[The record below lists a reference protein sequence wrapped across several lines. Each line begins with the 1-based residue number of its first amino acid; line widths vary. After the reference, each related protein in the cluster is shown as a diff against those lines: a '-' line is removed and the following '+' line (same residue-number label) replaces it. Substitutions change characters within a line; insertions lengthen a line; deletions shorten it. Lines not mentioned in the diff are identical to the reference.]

1 MSENIIALI
10 AMEIKL
16 FSPVLF
22 YGSPDSLG
30 ENFWELSD
38 QMFVMVEPGKKCE
51 GYKSKLSRLDATR
64 YTQTIVLN
72 FSNFLAEF
80 LEEGGN
86 LPRLRH
92 WMPACSTYLNTVMSN
107 EHEEKVLY
115 QRITLKE

>member
-16 FSPVLF
+16 FSPVLFDRYCF

-72 FSNFLAEF
+72 FSNF
-80 LEEGGN
+80 
-86 LPRLRH
+86 
-92 WMPACSTYLNTVMSN
+92 
-107 EHEEKVLY
+107 
-115 QRITLKE
+115 